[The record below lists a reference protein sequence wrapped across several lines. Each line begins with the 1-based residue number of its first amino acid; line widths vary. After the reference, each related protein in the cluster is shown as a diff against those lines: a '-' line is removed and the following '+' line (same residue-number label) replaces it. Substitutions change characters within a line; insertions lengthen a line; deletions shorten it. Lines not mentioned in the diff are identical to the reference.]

1 MRFAG
6 KTRALGLAAGLLVGG
21 VAVAAAAAD
30 DPRMAPLAG
39 TGEQGFSG
47 DGGAAEA
54 ARLNGPRRVAIA
66 SDGVLV
72 ADVLNHRVRKLH
84 FDGRITTIAG
94 TGVAGGGGDG
104 GPATAAQLEQPAA
117 VTPLADGGFLVA
129 DRLNARVRKVSPG
142 GTISTVAG
150 GSGGSGGSDG
160 SDGDDDDDDGPR
172 LEYPQDL
179 SLTSE
184 GGFLI
189 ADAHADRIFEV
200 RSSGSMRTLAGTGS
214 RGSSG
219 DGAAAASARLNDPR
233 GVAVLPD
240 GGFLIADTG
249 NHRIRRVD
257 PAGRISTV
265 AGSGVKGFSGDGG
278 SATAA
283 KLDTPVGITLI
294 PGGGYLIAD
303 RENHR
308 MRRVSADGVIDTL
321 VGTGEG
327 GYNGDT
333 LAPKLTQL
341 NEPRGAAALPRHIVI
356 ADGSNHRV
364 RLWSLSSAGESGS
377 GELAEAAHEA
387 LPPLAPP
394 LAGERVNAAPVK
406 GVVRVKVRGSDDYV
420 DLTAAA
426 SIPIGSLV
434 DTTRGAVRITSAA
447 DLRGGT
453 QAAIFSRGAFGL
465 RQRRQRRPVTQL
477 VLRGGDFRSCR
488 RGGAAR
494 SSAYA
499 EASRRRAR
507 RGLWGRGKGRF
518 QTRGRHGA
526 ATVRGTIW
534 FTADRCAGTLVR
546 VRRGKVAVSD
556 FTRKRRVLVPAGG
569 SYLARPRGSRPRNR

>member
-1 MRFAG
+1 MRLSG
-6 KTRALGLAAGLLVGG
+6 KTRALALAGGLLVGG
-21 VAVAAAAAD
+21 VAVAAAATN
-30 DPRMAPLAG
+30 DPQIATLAG
-39 TGEQGFSG
+39 IGESGFSG
-47 DGGAAEA
+47 DGGSAAA
-54 ARLNGPRRVAIA
+54 ARLNVPRRVAIA
-66 SDGVLV
+66 SDGILV
-72 ADVLNHRVRKLH
+72 ADVYNHRVRKIG
-84 FDGRITTIAG
+84 FDGKITTAAG
-94 TGVAGGGGDG
+94 TGVAGDDGDG
-104 GPATAAQLEQPAA
+104 GPATAAQLDEPAA
-117 VTPLADGGFLVA
+117 VTSLAGGGFLVA
-129 DRLNARVRKVSPG
+129 DRGNARVRKVGPG
-142 GTISTVAG
+142 GTISTVVG
-150 GSGGSGGSDG
+150 GVRRTS
-160 SDGDDDDDDGPR
+160 DDDDDDGPR

-184 GGFLI
+184 GGYLI
-189 ADAHADRIFEV
+189 ADAHADRIFEI
-200 RSSGSMRTLAGTGS
+200 SSNGSMRSVAGTGS

-265 AGSGVKGFSGDGG
+265 AGSGVSGFSGDGG
-278 SATAA
+278 KATAA
-283 KLDTPVGITLI
+283 KLHTPVGLALT

-308 MRRVSADGVIDTL
+308 MREVSADGVIDTL

-327 GYNGDT
+327 GYNGDSQ
-333 LAPKLTQL
+333 APTLTQL
-341 NEPRGAAALPRHIVI
+341 NEPRGAAMVPGHIVI

-364 RLWSLSSAGESGS
+364 RHWSLQSASESGPS
-377 GELAEAAHEA
+377 ELAEAAGEA

-394 LAGERVNAAPVK
+394 VAGKRVNAAPVR
-406 GVVRVKVRGSDDYV
+406 GEVRVKVRGSDAYV

-426 SIPIGSLV
+426 SIPIGSAV
-434 DTTRGAVRITSAA
+434 NATRGAVRITSAA
-447 DLRGGT
+447 DLSGGT
-453 QAAIFSRGAFGL
+453 QAAIFSDGAFGL

-494 SSAYA
+494 SSASA
-499 EASRRRAR
+499 EASRRRSR

-556 FTRKRRVLVPAGG
+556 FARRRRVLVPAGR
-569 SYLARPRGSRPRNR
+569 SYLARPRASRRRNR